1 MGPYLCRFPRR
12 RAAAPALQTVRCD
25 ACGEQVRVSAAD
37 AERMAYCPL
46 CAAPLPAAEDTITAA
61 AISEIAETALPARPE
76 VSAQMEQA
84 FADTQNAD
92 DAMITADN
100 AIEMLLTEAQ
110 QMEMPAVQ
118 KSAAPEPQAESD
130 ELNALLREQTQ
141 QYALRRTILEQKRD
155 ELKRDHERM
164 ELELRGLGILQVS
177 RRRQLEAQLRDL
189 DFELAAVEAQLTLLL
204 RQETHS
210 RNEQNG

>member
-1 MGPYLCRFPRR
+1 
-12 RAAAPALQTVRCD
+12 
-25 ACGEQVRVSAAD
+25 
-37 AERMAYCPL
+37 
-46 CAAPLPAAEDTITAA
+46 
-61 AISEIAETALPARPE
+61 
-76 VSAQMEQA
+76 
-84 FADTQNAD
+84 
-92 DAMITADN
+92 
-100 AIEMLLTEAQ
+100 
-110 QMEMPAVQ
+110 MEMPEVQ

>member
-25 ACGEQVRVSAAD
+25 VCGEQVRVSADD
-37 AERMAYCPL
+37 AERLVYCPL

-84 FADTQNAD
+84 FADTQIAD
-92 DAMITADN
+92 DTITTDN